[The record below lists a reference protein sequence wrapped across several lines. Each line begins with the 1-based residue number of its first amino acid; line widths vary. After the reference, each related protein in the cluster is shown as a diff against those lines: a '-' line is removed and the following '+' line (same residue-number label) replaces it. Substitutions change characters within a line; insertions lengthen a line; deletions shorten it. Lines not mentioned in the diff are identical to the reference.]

1 MTKWYQ
7 LSGTENDIA
16 LCTKVSLARNL
27 RDFNFN
33 INLDSEEKYEIAKL
47 TEETIEKKLPG
58 KFKTKDMR
66 DLTRFEAISLA
77 ERNLVSPE
85 FVSSAEGRTFM
96 STADE
101 SLSIMVCEEDHLK
114 IQALLPGLELEK
126 THQLADHLDTM
137 LDESLHFAF
146 DRKLGYLTQCPG
158 NIGTAMRASVMLQ
171 LPALRMHGR
180 IQHLSTT
187 VSKLGLVLTGAYGEG
202 DNPVGSLYQ
211 LSNQVTLGI
220 SEKAALNNLNSLA
233 LSILEQ
239 ERQCRAELMNN
250 IRFQDLMWRSYG
262 TLKNARVMSFYE
274 FMEAIA
280 MVKIGIAKGD
290 IKIPMARINEMIFT
304 LQPATINTE
313 YSMSLDR
320 QVRDAKRAEL
330 IREVFDLSY

>member
-16 LCTKVSLARNL
+16 ICTKVSLARNL
-27 RDFNFN
+27 RDFNFT
-33 INLDSEEKYEIAKL
+33 INLDNDEKHRIAEL
-47 TEETIEKKLPG
+47 TENVLEEQLPG
-58 KFKTKDMR
+58 KFIAEDMGS
-66 DLTRFEAISLA
+66 LSRFEAISLA
-77 ERNLVSPE
+77 ERYLVSPE
-85 FVSSAEGRTFM
+85 FVSSAAGRTFM

-114 IQALLPGLELEK
+114 IQAILPGLELEK
-126 THQLADHLDTM
+126 AHQLADRLDTM

-171 LPALRMHGR
+171 LPALRMYGR

-187 VSKLGLVLTGAYGEG
+187 VGKLGLVLTGAYGEG

-220 SEKAALNNLNSLA
+220 SEKAALNNLNSLV

-239 ERQCRAELMNN
+239 ERECRRDLINN
-250 IRFQDLMWRSYG
+250 LRFQDLMWRSYG
-262 TLKNARVMSFYE
+262 TLKNARVMSFCE
-274 FMEAIA
+274 FMDAVAI
-280 MVKIGIAKGD
+280 VKIGVAAGEIN
-290 IKIPMARINEMIFT
+290 IPMARINEMIFT
-304 LQPATINTE
+304 LQPATINME
-313 YSMSLDR
+313 FGMSLDR

-330 IREVFDLSY
+330 IREVFTLNY